1 MITDAQKVNNL
12 IAALNLNIYSFTKR
26 LKLSR
31 GTVYH
36 VIKGKNSLSENL
48 IMRITNEFP
57 EVNRKYL
64 DTGEL
69 PIINIIEKAKK
80 NIDEDG
86 YILIRKAE
94 LKEINAKLDYLI
106 ELANKKSTQI

>member
-1 MITDAQKVNNL
+1 MITDAQKLQNL
-12 IAALNLNIYSFTKR
+12 INALNLNIFSFTKR

-36 VIKGKNSLSENL
+36 VISGKNSLSENL
-48 IMRITNEFP
+48 IMRILNEFP
-57 EVNRKYL
+57 EVNKKYL

-69 PIINIIEKAKK
+69 PIINPIEKAKK
-80 NIDEDG
+80 NIDQDG

-94 LKEINAKLDYLI
+94 LEDINAKLDYLI
-106 ELANKKSTQI
+106 ELHKKRG